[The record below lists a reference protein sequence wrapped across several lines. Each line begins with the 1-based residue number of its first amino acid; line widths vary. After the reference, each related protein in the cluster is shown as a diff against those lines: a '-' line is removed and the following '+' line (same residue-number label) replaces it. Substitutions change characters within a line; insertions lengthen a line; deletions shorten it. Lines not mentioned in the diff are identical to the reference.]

1 MGPNPVAG
9 VLLRRGKSG
18 YREEQ
23 ARSRRQTRVMLP
35 LVKDHHQGLPANPE
49 AKKSQGRA

>member
-1 MGPNPVAG
+1 MAG

-23 ARSRRQTRVMLP
+23 ARSRRQARVMLP
-35 LVKDHHQGLPANPE
+35 LVKDHQGLPANPE
-49 AKKSQGRA
+49 AKKRQGRA